1 MPAET
6 LSQATPQTQAVG
18 GKHLTFTL
26 GQETYGLPVLMVREI
41 IGLMEITRV
50 PRMPGFV
57 RGVINLRGK
66 VIPVVDLRMK
76 FGFERIEDT
85 KLTCIIVVDLHTF
98 LMGVVVD
105 MVNEVVDVAPG
116 DVEDTPTFGANI
128 STEFIRAMGKVKGKV
143 LILLDIERVLSAG
156 EQLALSPLANE
167 QALAAKET

>member
-6 LSQATPQTQAVG
+6 TPQATAVG

-26 GQETYGLPVLMVREI
+26 GHETYGVPVLMVREI

-50 PRMPGFV
+50 PRMPDFV

-66 VIPVVDLRMK
+66 VIPVVDLRLK
-76 FGFERIEDT
+76 FGFEHAEDT

-98 LMGVVVD
+98 LMGMVVD
-105 MVNEVVDVAPG
+105 MVNEVVDVAAA

-128 STEFIRAMGKVKGKV
+128 STEFIRAMGKIKGKV
-143 LILLDIERVLSAG
+143 IILLDIERVLSAG
-156 EQLALSPLANE
+156 EQLALSPLAHE
-167 QALAAKET
+167 HAETAKEA